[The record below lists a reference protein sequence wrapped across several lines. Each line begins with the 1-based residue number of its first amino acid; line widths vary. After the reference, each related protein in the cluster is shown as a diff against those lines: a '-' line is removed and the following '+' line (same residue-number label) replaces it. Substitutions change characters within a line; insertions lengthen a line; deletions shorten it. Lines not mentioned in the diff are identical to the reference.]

1 MGVAWIFPPSKKAY
15 SYAHLFTP
23 VTQERKEPFMLKRR
37 PLAPLLLLPLLL
49 AACSGS
55 DEQQGGPPP
64 LPVTVAA
71 PMVKEIT
78 EWEDFVGRFEAVDS
92 VEVRPRASGY
102 LTRAHFTEGQYV
114 TKGQLLFTIDARPT
128 QAVLDQATA
137 QVARA
142 QAALV
147 NARTEMARSESLA
160 KSDAASQ
167 EEVEQRRAA
176 LRAAQ
181 ADVAAAQA
189 TVRAAQLNVGFTRVT
204 APISGRVSQRLVDA
218 GNAVAADQTVL
229 TTIVSTSP
237 IHFTFQGSEASLL
250 NYERRGDKL
259 QGAPVRIRL
268 QGQEDYTHNGRID
281 FVDNALTSGSGT
293 ITVRAVVQNPG
304 GKLMPGLFGQLQLAA
319 SPASPQIVVPETAIV
334 TDATRRLVYVVGKD
348 GVVQPRPVELGKL
361 VGGLRVIRAGVTKDE
376 QIIINGL
383 QRVRP
388 GQKAEI
394 KQGKFD
400 DEGRVID
407 PKQPAGPAGP
417 AGAAAPAGADKAAPK
432 AEPKA
437 APKGDEA
444 AADAAPAKGAAQ

>member
-1 MGVAWIFPPSKKAY
+1 
-15 SYAHLFTP
+15 
-23 VTQERKEPFMLKRR
+23 MLKRR

-55 DEQQGGPPP
+55 DDQQGGPPP

-71 PMVKEIT
+71 PMVKEVT

-102 LTRAHFTEGQYV
+102 LTRAHFTEGQFV

-142 QAALV
+142 QAGLT
-147 NARTEMARSESLA
+147 NARTELARSETLA
-160 KSDAASQ
+160 KSQAAST

-189 TVRAAQLNVGFTRVT
+189 SVRAAQLNVGFTRVT

-229 TTIVSTSP
+229 TTIVSISP

-259 QGAPVRIRL
+259 LGAPVRIRL
-268 QGQEDYTHNGRID
+268 QGEDDYGHNGRID

-319 SPASPQIVVPETAIV
+319 SPASAQMLVPETAIV

-361 VGGLRVIRAGVTKDE
+361 HGGLRVIRSGITKDE
-376 QIIINGL
+376 KIIINGL
-383 QRVRP
+383 QRAQP
-388 GQKAEI
+388 GQKAEVQ
-394 KQGKFD
+394 QGKFD
-400 DEGRVID
+400 DDGRVID
-407 PKQPAGPAGP
+407 PKQPAGPAG
-417 AGAAAPAGADKAAPK
+417 AAKAAPQ
-432 AEPKA
+432 AAPKA

-444 AADAAPAKGAAQ
+444 AADAAPAKGAAK